1 MRGGAGQQGTEHT
14 AEDTGPPK
22 RGLPCRLRAA
32 DGGATGG
39 SPGPAESTWGGG
51 TAHRLPT
58 DFGVLPRPLPSALS
72 SGSTCSDPVLSFCL
86 GAALRAGWGPQGP
99 GPPIT
104 QLPLFACALGAGVT
118 PRPERGPR
126 GHPTSP
132 PRPPPERLAQDPAG
146 TRALGQAEGAACA
159 AATSGALAW
168 PVCVQPLQ
176 GHPAPPG
183 SHARRRADRQ
193 DHAPDALSGWPAE
206 EPMGHKAQAQDRRPR
221 WGGRRAP
228 PQWRPDSWAGTASPG
243 RSCPSPAIEALD
255 ARTPTSQGARV
266 TAPCVRGHSKPLSDV
281 GAGECVRGAV
291 TPPAAPGGAA
301 LPHAVPQRGR
311 GSLAGLGQ

>member
-1 MRGGAGQQGTEHT
+1 M
-14 AEDTGPPK
+14 
-22 RGLPCRLRAA
+22 
-32 DGGATGG
+32 
-39 SPGPAESTWGGG
+39 
-51 TAHRLPT
+51 
-58 DFGVLPRPLPSALS
+58 LPRPLPSALS

-168 PVCVQPLQ
+168 PVCVRPLQ

-193 DHAPDALSGWPAE
+193 DHAPVALSGWPAE

-228 PQWRPDSWAGTASPG
+228 PRRRPDSWAGTASPG

-266 TAPCVRGHSKPLSDV
+266 TARCVRGHSKPLSDV